1 MPPIDQLAVPK
12 RPPNIAIVA
21 DDGTPLANR
30 GDTGGAA
37 VKLKDLPPY
46 LPKAFVAIEDRRFY
60 FHHGI
65 DPMGIARALTRN
77 VVGSGGMQGGSTL
90 TQQLA
95 KNLFLT
101 QERTVSRKIQ
111 EAILAVWLEH
121 KYTKEQ
127 ILELYLNRVY
137 FGSGSYGVEAAANRY
152 FGHGAKSVT
161 LGEAAVLAGLMK
173 APTKLAP
180 NRNPSG
186 AAERAAQVIAAMV
199 QEGYV
204 TEAAGKAA
212 LAQPAHTVKEHG
224 NGAVNY
230 AADYVMDM
238 LDDTIGAVEDD
249 IVVTTTISPAMEQA
263 GERALD
269 DGLAKSGG
277 KYGVSQGALVSL
289 DIDGGI
295 KALIGGRDYAD
306 SQFDRAVSAKRQPG
320 SSFKPFVYLSALE
333 AGLTPDTVREDGPI
347 TIKGWHPENYSH
359 EYFGPVTLTKALA
372 LSLNTVA
379 VRLGVEVGPRTVVRT
394 AHRLGITSDLQPNAS
409 ISLGTSEV
417 SPLEL
422 TAAYAP
428 FANGGIAVQP
438 HIITRVKTAA
448 GKLLY
453 QRRNANL
460 GRAIDPAYVGMM
472 NAMMEETLLIGTARK
487 AELPGW
493 QAAGKTGTSQ
503 DWRDAWFVGYTSRLV
518 TGVWFG
524 NDDGTPTRKASG
536 GNLPVETW
544 SRYMKVA
551 LKGVTPSPLPGDY
564 RSPPV
569 ASPDGVDAGPT
580 AAIPGAGALP
590 QRDPA
595 TGHPGVVSSGPAQ
608 QADPGPT
615 GSIAAAACRSGRAD
629 EHQPAGRAGFRRI
642 AFGSRPPASTIRAT
656 PTNPYRRPSFLK
668 TSNSRGRC
676 LATTGACSTSCSADS
691 GTGEI
696 RNRPPSALQ
705 RRRDRPP
712 DGGDRGVPIRET
724 GLRFGEVDADD
735 QRLSARRPEDRDVV
749 RRAPIAPA
757 RLVADAPVLR
767 QPRPQLSPRR
777 SGWTRATLS
786 AGRAIAPRDGRR
798 RRATGDRRPSR
809 PESWCRGCPRASPR

>member
-1 MPPIDQLAVPK
+1 MPK

-65 DPMGIARALTRN
+65 DPLGIARALTRN

-111 EAILAVWLEH
+111 EAILAIWLEH
-121 KYTKEQ
+121 KYTKDQ

-238 LDDTIGAVEDD
+238 LDDTIGAVDED
-249 IVVTTTISPAMEQA
+249 IVVSTTISPAMEQA
-263 GERALD
+263 GERALV

-333 AGLTPDTVREDGPI
+333 AGLTPDSVREDGPI
-347 TIKGWHPENYSH
+347 TIKGWHPENYSR

-428 FANGGIAVQP
+428 FANGGVAVQP

-460 GRAIDPAYVGMM
+460 GRAVDPAYVGDDERHDGGDL
-472 NAMMEETLLIGTARK
+472 ADRHGPQGGASRVAGGRQDRDQPGLAR
-487 AELPGW
+487 
-493 QAAGKTGTSQ
+493 
-503 DWRDAWFVGYTSRLV
+503 RLV
-518 TGVWFG
+518 RRLHEPARDRGLV
-524 NDDGTPTRKASG
+524 R
-536 GNLPVETW
+536 
-544 SRYMKVA
+544 
-551 LKGVTPSPLPGDY
+551 
-564 RSPPV
+564 
-569 ASPDGVDAGPT
+569 
-580 AAIPGAGALP
+580 
-590 QRDPA
+590 QRRR
-595 TGHPGVVSSGPAQ
+595 H
-608 QADPGPT
+608 ADPQGL
-615 GSIAAAACRSGRAD
+615 GR
-629 EHQPAGRAGFRRI
+629 QPAGRDLEPLHEGGAEGRGARRR
-642 AFGSRPPASTIRAT
+642 FRAT
-656 PTNPYRRPSFLK
+656 
-668 TSNSRGRC
+668 
-676 LATTGACSTSCSADS
+676 
-691 GTGEI
+691 I
-696 RNRPPSALQ
+696 
-705 RRRDRPP
+705 
-712 DGGDRGVPIRET
+712 V
-724 GLRFGEVDADD
+724 
-735 QRLSARRPEDRDVV
+735 
-749 RRAPIAPA
+749 
-757 RLVADAPVLR
+757 
-767 QPRPQLSPRR
+767 
-777 SGWTRATLS
+777 
-786 AGRAIAPRDGRR
+786 
-798 RRATGDRRPSR
+798 RRPSR
-809 PESWCRGCPRASPR
+809 RPMGSTPARRRRSRAPAPCRNAIRRPATRASSRPVRCNGPIPVPPGRSPPLVPLRAPR